1 MRSRDLGR
9 EGEIAAQEFL
19 KRRGYRIL
27 ATNYRCRFGEIDI
40 VSERDGTVVFV
51 EVKARSS
58 DRFGLPAEAVTRSKQ
73 VRLYR
78 LAQEFLLRH
87 NLENVPVRFDVL
99 SLTRTGGNMEI
110 EHLEGAF

>member
-1 MRSRDLGR
+1 MHSRELGR
-9 EGEIAAQEFL
+9 KGEIAAQEFL

-40 VSERDGTVVFV
+40 VSESDGTVVFV
-51 EVKARSS
+51 EVKTRSS
-58 DRFGLPAEAVTRSKQ
+58 DRFGQPAEAVTRSKRA
-73 VRLYR
+73 RLYR

-87 NLENVPVRFDVL
+87 NLADVPVRFDVL
-99 SLTRTGGNMEI
+99 SINRAGRNMEI

>member
-19 KRRGYRIL
+19 KRSGYRIL

-58 DRFGLPAEAVTRSKQ
+58 DRFGQPAEAVTRSKQ

-87 NLENVPVRFDVL
+87 NLEDVPVRFDVL
-99 SLTRTGGNMEI
+99 TLVRLGGDMEI